1 MLVMYYFVCESKL
14 KKPKILKIISTSKK
28 TAQNRAVC
36 FAKENNYETAR
47 LTYKEIID
55 DFK

>member
-1 MLVMYYFVCESKL
+1 MYYFVCEAKC

-28 TAQNRAVC
+28 TAQNRAVR
-36 FAKENNYETAR
+36 FAKENNYEIAK
-47 LTYKEIID
+47 LTYQEVID